1 MINQPHPPSA
11 SEQAGQSQQIQLAR
25 QAQGGAALV
34 TVLLAVALLML
45 VVVEFTYSSQVDMHL
60 SQNALRVTQAACL
73 AQSGINLGRLV
84 LEKDAK
90 TAGIDALNEEWAE
103 QLPPLPAGDGLVLVQ
118 INDEQG
124 KLNLNALRNTNGTI
138 RGPWREVAER
148 LFVLRDVEVQV
159 LDPILDW
166 LDADHFPEPRGAERD
181 HYLHRTPAIRLRNGP
196 FLTLGEL
203 SRVEQL
209 TPELLGR
216 LYDVVTVLPSNRTLV
231 NVNTAPADV
240 LAALFPE
247 LESDLLD
254 TFVATRKKT
263 PVRGPG
269 ELIERLDFPPRDPPP
284 SLQLTTVRSAFFAIH
299 ARAMVE
305 PVQQALRVIVQ
316 RQKTQVTPI
325 SWSPASPVV
334 PKG

>member
-1 MINQPHPPSA
+1 M
-11 SEQAGQSQQIQLAR
+11 SERQHTQAELQR
-25 QAQGGAALV
+25 GAALL

-45 VVVEFTYSSQVDMHL
+45 VVVEFTYSSQVDTHL
-60 SQNALRVTQAACL
+60 AHNALRVTQAACL
-73 AQSGINLGRLV
+73 AQSGINLGKLV

-103 QLPPLPAGDGLVLVQ
+103 QLPPLPAGQGLVLVQ
-118 INDEQG
+118 ISDEQG
-124 KLNLNALRNTNGTI
+124 KLNLNALRHANGTI
-138 RGPWREVAER
+138 SGPWREVAER
-148 LFVLRDVEVQV
+148 LFALRDVEVQV

-181 HYLHRTPAIRLRNGP
+181 HYLSRTPVILPRNGL

-209 TPELLGR
+209 SPELLGR
-216 LYDVVTVLPSNRTLV
+216 LYDVVTVLPSNRPLV

-247 LESDLLD
+247 LESELLD
-254 TFVATRKKT
+254 TFVATRQKI

-299 ARAMVE
+299 ARAVVE
-305 PVQQALRVIVQ
+305 PVQQALTVIVQ
-316 RQKTQVTPI
+316 RQKTRVTPI
-325 SWSPASPVV
+325 SWSSTSPVV

>member
-1 MINQPHPPSA
+1 M
-11 SEQAGQSQQIQLAR
+11 
-25 QAQGGAALV
+25 

-84 LEKDAK
+84 LEKDAR

-118 INDEQG
+118 MSDEQG
-124 KLNLNALRNTNGTI
+124 KLNLNALRHTNGTI

-148 LFVLRDVEVQV
+148 LFALRDVEVQV

-166 LDADHFPEPRGAERD
+166 LDADHFPEPHGAERD
-181 HYLHRTPAIRLRNGP
+181 HYLSRTPVIQLRNGP

-203 SRVEQL
+203 SRIEQL

-216 LYDVVTVLPSNRTLV
+216 LRDVVTVLPSNKTLV

-254 TFVATRKKT
+254 TFVASRQKT

-269 ELIERLDFPPRDPPP
+269 ELIERLDFPPP
-284 SLQLTTVRSAFFAIH
+284 AIRL
-299 ARAMVE
+299 RAC
-305 PVQQALRVIVQ
+305 
-316 RQKTQVTPI
+316 
-325 SWSPASPVV
+325 S
-334 PKG
+334 

>member
-1 MINQPHPPSA
+1 MITWQHIHA
-11 SEQAGQSQQIQLAR
+11 EAEQAERAWRSQS
-25 QAQGGAALV
+25 GAALV

-60 SQNALRVTQAACL
+60 AQNGLRVTQAACL

-84 LEKDAK
+84 LERDAK

-118 INDEQG
+118 MSDEQG
-124 KLNLNALRNTNGTI
+124 KLNLNALRNTNRTI

-148 LFVLRDVEVQV
+148 LFALRNVEVYV

-181 HYLHRTPAIRLRNGP
+181 RYLSRTPAIQLRNGP

-203 SRVEQL
+203 GQVEQL
-209 TPELLGR
+209 SPELFGR
-216 LYDVVTVLPSNRTLV
+216 LRDVITVLPSNRTLV

-240 LAALFPE
+240 LAALFPD

-254 TFVATRKKT
+254 TFVATRRKT
-263 PVRGPG
+263 PVRGSG
-269 ELIERLDFPPRDPPP
+269 ELIERLDFPPRDLPP
-284 SLQLTTVRSAFFAIH
+284 SLQLITVRSAFFAIH

-305 PVQQALRVIVQ
+305 PVQQALTVIVQ

-325 SWSPASPVV
+325 SWSSTSPVV